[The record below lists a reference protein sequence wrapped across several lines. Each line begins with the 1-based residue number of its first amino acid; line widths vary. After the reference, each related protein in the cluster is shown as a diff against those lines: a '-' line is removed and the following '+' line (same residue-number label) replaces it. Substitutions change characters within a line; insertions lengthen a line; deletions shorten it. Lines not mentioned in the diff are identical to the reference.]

1 MKTKSRILN
10 AILVLALL
18 AAGPGV
24 RLHAQAP
31 AEPPAPGSPT
41 AVAPNMEHM
50 DAPDTRSENDEYRHS
65 ATVAAIAR
73 MLHVKT
79 ETAAEIF
86 EDLNSGA
93 LILVLVVVVGK
104 VLPGI
109 FRKRSQAVQQELT
122 RARAATEDANRRLAE
137 VEARLSRLGSEIEAI
152 RAQAEKDSVEDE
164 RRIHATLEA
173 ERERIIASAEQE
185 IASLQ
190 AAAQRELKKFAADL
204 AIDSAMRRMQVSTDT
219 DRALVRDFSM
229 GLSGG
234 TGGKA

>member
-1 MKTKSRILN
+1 
-10 AILVLALL
+10 
-18 AAGPGV
+18 
-24 RLHAQAP
+24 
-31 AEPPAPGSPT
+31 
-41 AVAPNMEHM
+41 
-50 DAPDTRSENDEYRHS
+50 
-65 ATVAAIAR
+65 
-73 MLHVKT
+73 
-79 ETAAEIF
+79 
-86 EDLNSGA
+86 
-93 LILVLVVVVGK
+93 
-104 VLPGI
+104 
-109 FRKRSQAVQQELT
+109 
-122 RARAATEDANRRLAE
+122 